1 MDSPDKIFLLAR
13 ELTDGNETDKLASSI
28 LMIVGGALL
37 SSNELG
43 FDHIERLAAAVLATS
58 NEFRAELIPEKERGL
73 LEDFKRKLFGN

>member
-13 ELTDGNETDKLASSI
+13 ELANGNDTDKFASSI

-43 FDHIERLAAAVLATS
+43 FDHIERLTMAVIATS

-73 LEDFKRKLFGN
+73 LEDFKRKLFGS